1 MHAGELIFAQLMEF
15 LPRHAFNA
23 CVRRYQ
29 GERRVREFTCR
40 DQFLCMA
47 FAQLTGRESLR
58 DVETCLRSMAPKLYH
73 AGFRSR
79 VARSTLADAN
89 ERRDWRIYA
98 DFAEIL
104 ITRAR
109 ELYAQD
115 SLAVELD
122 AAAYALDSSIIELSL
137 GLFPWAHSQ
146 RQKAAIKLH
155 TLLDLHGN
163 IPTFVRVSTAK
174 TSDAAMLDELLIEPG
189 AYYVLDRGYNDFGRL
204 YRLNQAGAFFLVRV
218 RKNITFRRQRS
229 LAVDRTT
236 GLRSDQVVLFRD
248 RRTHAK
254 YPQPLRRITFVDLPT
269 RRRFRFLTNDF
280 ALAALRVPQLYR
292 CRWQI
297 ELFFKWIK
305 QHLRIRRFLG
315 QSPNAVKTQIWIAV
329 SIYVLVAIMKRELRL
344 ERSLYEIL
352 QILSVTLFEKEP
364 LFPLLSQR
372 AAPNSKT
379 QSPNHLPLFDF

>member
-1 MHAGELIFAQLMEF
+1 MYAGELIFAQLMEF

-29 GERRVREFTCR
+29 GERRVRDFSCR

-47 FAQLTGRESLR
+47 FAQLTGRDSLR
-58 DVETCLRSMAPKLYH
+58 DVETCLRAMTPKLYH

-79 VARSTLADAN
+79 IARSTLADAN

-98 DFAEIL
+98 DLAQIL
-104 ITRAR
+104 IKRAR
-109 ELYAQD
+109 ELYAQER
-115 SLAVELD
+115 LGGELE

-146 RQKAAIKLH
+146 RDKAAIKLH

-174 TSDAAMLDELLIEPG
+174 TSDGAMLDELLIEPG
-189 AYYVLDRGYNDFGRL
+189 AYYILDRGYNDFGRL
-204 YRLNQAGAFFLVRV
+204 YRLNQAGAFFVVRV

-229 LAVDRTT
+229 QAIDRTT

-254 YPQPLRRITFVDLPT
+254 YPHPLRRISFVELPT
-269 RRRFRFLTNDF
+269 RRRFRLLTNDF
-280 ALAALRVPQLYR
+280 ALNALSVPQLYR
-292 CRWQI
+292 RRWQI

-344 ERSLYEIL
+344 KRSSYEIL

-364 LFPLLSQR
+364 LFPLLSQH
-372 AAPNSKT
+372 AVPLSND
-379 QSPNHLPLFDF
+379 QSPNQLPLFDF